1 MPPVK
6 LDNNGDPP
14 RREGA
19 PRGPIQEASM
29 NRSIFSPRRL
39 CLALA
44 TAAAFSA
51 ASAAH
56 AGPFDGLSDLFSDNE
71 TRILVWVANPVD
83 RLNLSPWDYIELQQ
97 RNAAEKGAPNQH
109 PVQLSAD
116 AVARALAG
124 VQVQL
129 GKDTVA
135 LFEPGEVSRLSRAIA
150 GSFTKA
156 TAEQDL
162 VFVTTGRHKELGAYG
177 AKLTSTGRV
186 FYADGALQL
195 IVGVQLSDAL
205 LGLRPGTSPTRSL
218 DPGKRAKPAERVKI
232 VDPGQPGVRVVRN
245 DWIAVQLESAAPAA
259 VAAPAAAPAA
269 AAPAAP
275 APAAATPPAAAP
287 ATAVDP
293 AVQRHFSQQE
303 SRLVLLKRMRD
314 QGLITEAEYEA
325 KRAEALK
332 NL

>member
-1 MPPVK
+1 
-6 LDNNGDPP
+6 
-14 RREGA
+14 
-19 PRGPIQEASM
+19 M
-29 NRSIFSPRRL
+29 NRSILSTRRI

-44 TAAAFSA
+44 TAAAFA
-51 ASAAH
+51 AAPAAY
-56 AGPFDGLSDLFSDNE
+56 AGPLDSLTDLFSDSE
-71 TRILVWVANPVD
+71 SRITVWIANPSE

-97 RNAAEKGAPNQH
+97 RSGAEKGAPNQH

-116 AVARALAG
+116 AVARALSS
-124 VQVQL
+124 VQVVL

-135 LFEPGEVSRLSRAIA
+135 LFEQGEVSRLSRAIA
-150 GSFTKA
+150 GSFSKA
-156 TAEQDL
+156 TPDQDL
-162 VFVTTGRHKELGAYG
+162 VFVSTSRHKELGAYG
-177 AKLTSTGRV
+177 AKLTNTGRV

-195 IVGVQLSDAL
+195 VVGLQLSDAL

-218 DPGKRAKPAERVKI
+218 DPGKRAKSAERVKI
-232 VDPGQPGVRVVRN
+232 VDSGQSGARLVRN
-245 DWIAVQLESAAPAA
+245 DWIAFRLDATAPAASAAPAA
-259 VAAPAAAPAA
+259 LAPAAAPAA
-269 AAPAAP
+269 APVAQPAA
-275 APAAATPPAAAP
+275 

>member
-1 MPPVK
+1 
-6 LDNNGDPP
+6 
-14 RREGA
+14 
-19 PRGPIQEASM
+19 M
-29 NRSIFSPRRL
+29 NRSILSTRRL

-44 TAAAFSA
+44 TAAAFA
-51 ASAAH
+51 GAPAAH
-56 AGPFDGLSDLFSDNE
+56 AGPLDGLTDLFSDSE
-71 TRILVWVANPVD
+71 SRITVWVANPTD

-97 RNAAEKGAPNQH
+97 RSGAEKGAPNQH

-116 AVARALAG
+116 AVTRALSS
-124 VQVQL
+124 VQVIL

-135 LFEPGEVSRLSRAIA
+135 LFEQAEVSRLARAIA
-150 GSFTKA
+150 GSLTKA
-156 TAEQDL
+156 GPDQDL
-162 VFVTTGRHKELGAYG
+162 VFVSTSRHKELGAYG
-177 AKLTSTGRV
+177 AKLTNTGRV

-205 LGLRPGTSPTRSL
+205 LGLRPGTSPTRAL
-218 DPGKRAKPAERVKI
+218 DPGKRAKSSERVKI
-232 VDPGQPGVRVVRN
+232 VDPGQSGARVVRN
-245 DWIAVQLESAAPAA
+245 DWIAFQLDAAASAASAAPAA
-259 VAAPAAAPAA
+259 PAVVAPAAAPAA
-269 AAPAAP
+269 AAQPASSP
-275 APAAATPPAAAP
+275 
-287 ATAVDP
+287 AVDR